1 MERYFKYFDS
11 DGSGTIELNEFKS
24 SLAKLSKQTDTEK
37 LKFLFDLFDTSGK
50 SQLYINTI

>member
-24 SLAKLSKQTDTEK
+24 GLAKLSKQTDTEK